1 MTISKSLICIPCL
14 FIGVGVDFAT
24 AGEDFRELVDVP
36 VVVEPGGLFPN
47 VSITII
53 NDLIT
58 EFPEQLQYIIR
69 TEMPRVVIFGTQTF
83 SILDDDCKSI
93 HFCHCGEPY

>member
-1 MTISKSLICIPCL
+1 MTIPKSLICTTCL
-14 FIGVGVDFAT
+14 FVGVGAGFAT
-24 AGEDFRELVDVP
+24 AGEDFTELVDVP

-53 NDLIT
+53 NDMIT
-58 EFPEQLQYIIR
+58 EFPEQLQYFIR
-69 TEMPRVVIFGTQTF
+69 TEMPRIDISGRGRTF

-93 HFCHCGEPY
+93 HFCHCI

>member
-1 MTISKSLICIPCL
+1 M
-14 FIGVGVDFAT
+14 FVGVGVDFAT
-24 AGEDFRELVDVP
+24 AGEDFREMAD
-36 VVVEPGGLFPN
+36 VVEPGGLFPS

-69 TEMPRVVIFGTQTF
+69 TEMPRVDIFGREQTF
-83 SILDDDCKSI
+83 NILDDDCKSI
-93 HFCHCGEPY
+93 HFCHCSEPY